1 MEQFTT
7 LKQMVQFNKNAFDQ
21 GYNAMEMLWKQNEKM
36 TNSFLNQAA
45 WLPEEGKKTVNE
57 WMRIFKKGC
66 DDFKKTAD
74 QNYKNVE
81 KLFAGSDK

>member
-1 MEQFTT
+1 MEQFTAM
-7 LKQMVQFNKNAFDQ
+7 KQMVQFNKNAFDQ

-36 TNSFLNQAA
+36 TNSFLDQAA

-57 WMRIFKKGC
+57 CMRIFKKGC
-66 DDFKKTAD
+66 DEFKKTAD

-81 KLFAGSDK
+81 KLFARSDK

>member
-1 MEQFTT
+1 MEQFTA

-36 TNSFLNQAA
+36 TNSFLDQAS

-57 WMRIFKKGC
+57 WMQLFKKGC
-66 DDFKKTAD
+66 DDFKETAD
-74 QNYKNVE
+74 QNYDNIKKIFE
-81 KLFAGSDK
+81 GSYK

>member
-36 TNSFLNQAA
+36 TNSFLDQAA

-57 WMRIFKKGC
+57 CMRIFKKGC
-66 DDFKKTAD
+66 FPIT
-74 QNYKNVE
+74 
-81 KLFAGSDK
+81 KLAQR

>member
-1 MEQFTT
+1 MEQFTA

-36 TNSFLNQAA
+36 TTSFLDQAA

-57 WMRIFKKGC
+57 CMRLFKKGC
-66 DDFKKTAD
+66 DDFKKAAD
-74 QNYKNVE
+74 QNYKNIE
-81 KLFAGSDK
+81 KLFAESNK